1 MSGSAS
7 RLIQASADCSE
18 GAMNGSQRRGPGA
31 VSMAAVAQRAGV
43 SKATI
48 YRWRPTNWRPAKE
61 SPAPDARYHEAAGR
75 RR

>member
-1 MSGSAS
+1 
-7 RLIQASADCSE
+7 
-18 GAMNGSQRRGPGA
+18 MNGSQRRGA

-48 YRWRPTNWRPAKE
+48 YRWRPTKE
-61 SPAPDARYHEAAGR
+61 SHLDALYHEAAGR

>member
-7 RLIQASADCSE
+7 RLMQASADCSE
-18 GAMNGSQRRGPGA
+18 GAMNGSQRRGA

-48 YRWRPTNWRPAKE
+48 YRWRPTKE
-61 SPAPDARYHEAAGR
+61 SHLDALYHEAAGR